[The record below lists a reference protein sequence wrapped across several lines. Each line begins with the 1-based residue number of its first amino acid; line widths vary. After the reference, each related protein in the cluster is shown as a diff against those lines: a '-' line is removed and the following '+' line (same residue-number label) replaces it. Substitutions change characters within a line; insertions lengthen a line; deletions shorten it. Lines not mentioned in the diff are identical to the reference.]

1 MCFEGGEKVHLPSTI
16 KTLPS
21 STFISEGSESDP
33 SKSLEINLDSLTFID
48 HKAFARVYLGDT
60 IRLPKNMKIWYTC
73 SFYIK
78 DDATIYIP
86 KGASLIN
93 NRCVRDNSYN
103 HYSISN
109 QLGKALN
116 IYVES
121 PTPIEIRD
129 NNSKYT
135 LNNCTVHVPAGS
147 SALYKKEDYFGINT
161 VNAWAFAKEIIEDIP
176 VTGIKIDTLENNVY
190 VGDKFKLSI
199 HIIPE
204 NADNKN
210 FTVAPVDNE
219 TATVDAQGNV
229 DAKAPGQVKVEVTS
243 EDGNFKDE
251 YVFNIFAHTTNVT
264 FTDSRTR
271 MKIGEEY
278 SFTAQTEP
286 LGTSDGEIV
295 WTSNAPSVATVNNQ
309 GLVKAIAKGNA
320 KITATAKDNN
330 IASSVD
336 VNVYQPVTEIT
347 LDKKDVTI
355 NAGETTKLVSSVL
368 PTDADD
374 LSVSWYSSDEDV
386 ATVSENGLITAKKA
400 GKTEVYAVTNDEG
413 LKASCNVTV
422 LQPVTGVVLDKSS
435 INLSEIG
442 SSIQL
447 TATVEPE
454 DASNKSVKWSSSD
467 TKVVI
472 VSKGKAVC
480 TGYGTAVIS
489 VVTEDGGYMATCIV
503 NSTSGITDLLANEH
517 IMIENGIVTFAGFEA
532 NTRLAV
538 ADMSGK
544 VIFQALAEGKTVKTP
559 QLSKGVYILTIAN
572 KHYKITI

>member
-1 MCFEGGEKVHLPSTI
+1 ML
-16 KTLPS
+16 
-21 STFISEGSESDP
+21 
-33 SKSLEINLDSLTFID
+33 
-48 HKAFARVYLGDT
+48 
-60 IRLPKNMKIWYTC
+60 
-73 SFYIK
+73 
-78 DDATIYIP
+78 
-86 KGASLIN
+86 
-93 NRCVRDNSYN
+93 
-103 HYSISN
+103 
-109 QLGKALN
+109 
-116 IYVES
+116 
-121 PTPIEIRD
+121 
-129 NNSKYT
+129 
-135 LNNCTVHVPAGS
+135 
-147 SALYKKEDYFGINT
+147 
-161 VNAWAFAKEIIEDIP
+161 
-176 VTGIKIDTLENNVY
+176 LENNVY

-199 HIIPE
+199 RVIPE
-204 NADNKN
+204 DANNQNIKV
-210 FTVAPVDNE
+210 TPIDNE
-219 TATVDAQGNV
+219 TVSVDAQGNV
-229 DAKAPGQVKVEVTS
+229 EAKAPGQVKVEVTS

-251 YVFNIFAHTTNVT
+251 YVFNIFAHTTNLT
-264 FTDSRTR
+264 FTGSRTR

-336 VNVYQPVTEIT
+336 VNVYQPVTGIT

-374 LSVSWYSSDEDV
+374 LSVSWYSSDEDI

-454 DASNKSVKWSSSD
+454 DASNKSVTWGSSD

-517 IMIENGIVTFAGFEA
+517 IMIENGIVTFA
-532 NTRLAV
+532 
-538 ADMSGK
+538 
-544 VIFQALAEGKTVKTP
+544 
-559 QLSKGVYILTIAN
+559 
-572 KHYKITI
+572 